1 MKILICGATGYVGSR
16 LTNKLL
22 SEGHE
27 VRCLARNPS
36 SLNERFNSKKLEV
49 IHGNLLDTETLQ
61 NIFEDIEVAYYLVHS
76 LTAKENFQ
84 FKEALC
90 AKNFINEAKKSKV
103 KRLIYLGGLGT
114 NSENLSP
121 HLESRKEVGQI
132 LRSSQIPCVEI
143 QASII
148 IGSGSLSY
156 EIMKNL
162 VERLPV
168 MVTPK
173 WVSSLAQPIWI
184 NDVISYLIES
194 IELKSMNSCVIQIGG
209 PDQVTYKELM
219 SIYAKIL
226 GKKRLM
232 ISVPVL
238 TPNLSSKWLGL
249 VTPVYA
255 RVGKKLIESLK
266 SDSIIENTDHISEFT
281 IKPIGIKESLIRTN
295 SDVNRPS
302 EPESRWYDSISS
314 GISEFNLNDQTS
326 YKHQYRDTRQI
337 TLPVDPIK
345 AFDPI
350 NKIGG
355 ENGWYFANL
364 LWNIRGWIDLA
375 VGGVGLR
382 RRTRRNS
389 EKFIVG
395 DTLDWWRISES
406 KHNQFVRLEA
416 EMKLPGKAWL
426 EFQVLEDKKGSVLKQ
441 TAGFDTNSIF
451 GRIYWLGLLPLHKI
465 IFQGMLKRISQKIPK
480 TS

>member
-1 MKILICGATGYVGSR
+1 ML
-16 LTNKLL
+16 
-22 SEGHE
+22 
-27 VRCLARNPS
+27 
-36 SLNERFNSKKLEV
+36 
-49 IHGNLLDTETLQ
+49 
-61 NIFEDIEVAYYLVHS
+61 
-76 LTAKENFQ
+76 
-84 FKEALC
+84 
-90 AKNFINEAKKSKV
+90 
-103 KRLIYLGGLGT
+103 
-114 NSENLSP
+114 
-121 HLESRKEVGQI
+121 
-132 LRSSQIPCVEI
+132 
-143 QASII
+143 
-148 IGSGSLSY
+148 
-156 EIMKNL
+156 
-162 VERLPV
+162 
-168 MVTPK
+168 TPK

-194 IELKSMNSCVIQIGG
+194 IELKSMDSCVIQIGG

-266 SDSIIENTDHISEFT
+266 SDSIIENIDHISEFT

-295 SDVNRPS
+295 SDVNRTS

-326 YKHQYRDTRQI
+326 YKHQYIDTRQI

-441 TAGFDTNSIF
+441 TAGFDTNSVF
-451 GRIYWLGLLPLHKI
+451 GRIYWFELLPLHK
-465 IFQGMLKRISQKIPK
+465 GMLKRISQKIPK
-480 TS
+480 TR

>member
-22 SEGHE
+22 SDGHE
-27 VRCLARNPS
+27 VRCLARNPN
-36 SLNERFNSKKLEV
+36 SLNERFNSEKLEV
-49 IHGNLLDTETLQ
+49 IHGNLLNTESLEH
-61 NIFEDIEVAYYLVHS
+61 IFEDIEVAYYLVHS
-76 LTAKENFQ
+76 LTAKDNFQ
-84 FKEALC
+84 LKEALC
-90 AKNFINEAKKSKV
+90 ANNFINEAKKSNV
-103 KRLIYLGGLGT
+103 KRIIYLGGLGT

-132 LRSSQIPCVEI
+132 LRSTAIQCVEI

-162 VERLPV
+162 VERLPI
-168 MVTPK
+168 MLTPK
-173 WVSSLAQPIWI
+173 WVSSLSQPIWI
-184 NDVISYLIES
+184 DDVIAYLTES
-194 IELKSMNSCVIQIGG
+194 IKLKNNNSCVVQIGG

-219 SIYAKIL
+219 AIYAKIL

-266 SDSIIENTDHISEFT
+266 SDSIIDSNDNISEFKIT
-281 IKPIGIKESLIRTN
+281 PIGIKESLIRTN
-295 SDVNRPS
+295 TDINKHS

-314 GISEFNLNDQTS
+314 GISEFNLNDQTN
-326 YKHQYRDTRQI
+326 YKHKYIDTRQI
-337 TLPVDPIK
+337 TLHVEPLKV
-345 AFDPI
+345 FEPI

-355 ENGWYFANL
+355 DNGWYFADL

-389 EKFIVG
+389 EQFIVG

-406 KHNQFVRLEA
+406 KQNQFVRLEA

-426 EFQVLEDKKGSVLKQ
+426 EFEVWEEKEGTILSQ
-441 TAGFDTNSIF
+441 TAGFNTNSIF
-451 GRIYWLGLLPLHKI
+451 GRIYWIGLLPLHKI
-465 IFQGMLKRISQKIPK
+465 IFQGMLKRISKKIPQN
-480 TS
+480 